1 MAKKRRQRKAKL
13 QPKPTLSHIN
23 ERRHSVMKLPIVEHI
38 AASDR
43 KIAMFANVM
52 RMLKLEFREIDNG
65 KGFKIVAA
73 S

>member
-1 MAKKRRQRKAKL
+1 MTKKRKRRKAKP
-13 QPKPTLSHIN
+13 QPTLSHIN
-23 ERRHSVMKLPIVEHI
+23 ERRQTVMKLPIVEHI

-43 KIAMFANVM
+43 KITMFASVM

>member
-1 MAKKRRQRKAKL
+1 MTKKRKRKNKVQEPKL
-13 QPKPTLSHIN
+13 ELKQT
-23 ERRHSVMKLPIVEHI
+23 VMKLPIVEHI
-38 AASDR
+38 AVSGR
-43 KIAMFANVM
+43 KIAMFADVM

>member
-1 MAKKRRQRKAKL
+1 MAKKRRRRKAKL
-13 QPKPTLSHIN
+13 QPTLSHIN

>member
-1 MAKKRRQRKAKL
+1 MTKKRKRKNKVEPKL
-13 QPKPTLSHIN
+13 ELKQT
-23 ERRHSVMKLPIVEHI
+23 VMKLPIIEHI

-43 KIAMFANVM
+43 KITMFASVM

>member
-1 MAKKRRQRKAKL
+1 MTKKRKRKNKV
-13 QPKPTLSHIN
+13 QEPKLSHIN
-23 ERRHSVMKLPIVEHI
+23 ERRQTVMKLPIVGHI

-43 KIAMFANVM
+43 KIAMFADVM

>member
-1 MAKKRRQRKAKL
+1 MTKKRKRRKAKP
-13 QPKPTLSHIN
+13 QPKLSHIN

-43 KIAMFANVM
+43 KIAMFAGVM
-52 RMLKLEFREIDNG
+52 RMLKLEFREINNG
-65 KGFKIVAA
+65 KGFKIVTA

>member
-1 MAKKRRQRKAKL
+1 MAKKRRRRKNKT
-13 QPKPTLSHIN
+13 QEPKLSHIN
-23 ERRHSVMKLPIVEHI
+23 ERRQTVMKLPIVEHI

-43 KIAMFANVM
+43 KITMFASVM

-73 S
+73 N